1 GLTHE
6 LLGLTNKEQLL
17 GHPVVGQSWE
27 SFVIETLIAAAPQST
42 EASFYRTS
50 AGAEIDLVLIL
61 PGGQL
66 WAIEIKRSSAPTLE
80 KGFHFACADL
90 KPKQRFV
97 VYPGHERF
105 SLDSVTEAIGLRKLA
120 QVLQAVRSEVCRN
133 SDDVRQQEYGFPS

>member
-1 GLTHE
+1 
-6 LLGLTNKEQLL
+6 LL

-50 AGAEIDLVLIL
+50 AGAKIDLVLTL

-120 QVLQAVRSEVCRN
+120 QVLQAVR
-133 SDDVRQQEYGFPS
+133 

>member
-1 GLTHE
+1 
-6 LLGLTNKEQLL
+6 
-17 GHPVVGQSWE
+17 
-27 SFVIETLIAAAPQST
+27 
-42 EASFYRTS
+42 
-50 AGAEIDLVLIL
+50 L

-105 SLDSVTEAIGLRKLA
+105 SLDSVTEAIGLQKLA
-120 QVLQAVRSEVCRN
+120 QVLQAVM
-133 SDDVRQQEYGFPS
+133 

>member
-1 GLTHE
+1 M
-6 LLGLTNKEQLL
+6 
-17 GHPVVGQSWE
+17 
-27 SFVIETLIAAAPQST
+27 IETLIAAAPQST

-50 AGAEIDLVLIL
+50 AGAKIDLVLTL

-105 SLDSVTEAIGLRKLA
+105 SLDSVTEVLGLQNRPKSCRRSGERFAEIQMTFAKKSSSINESFAPVEKTKL
-120 QVLQAVRSEVCRN
+120 VS
-133 SDDVRQQEYGFPS
+133 G

>member
-1 GLTHE
+1 MRKPTAFAS
-6 LLGLTNKEQLL
+6 LGRLRFRPE
-17 GHPVVGQSWE
+17 PFS
-27 SFVIETLIAAAPQST
+27 
-42 EASFYRTS
+42 ASFYNGAHTRD
-50 AGAEIDLVLIL
+50 AGSNDLVLTL

-90 KPKQRFV
+90 KPKERFV

-120 QVLQAVRSEVCRN
+120 QVLQAVR
-133 SDDVRQQEYGFPS
+133 